1 MNSPEAIFDTLFIG
15 QRLQRKIEDFS
26 QYEIQFFAYFSCLLS
41 LYEGNTIE
49 DWKYS
54 FVKTELGSPYSID
67 IDASIQT
74 LLASGK
80 LSQTENS
87 KEYFTI
93 NEAGEEFFKFQNEA
107 ASSLADRKK
116 YLTTACDTIS
126 LTPFG
131 VIKEAIGNEPVLY
144 SAKNSLS
151 KKSLLEMS
159 SPATKVLYSQFK
171 DLKFALESKYQNLLI
186 PAMVWI
192 EYLVKSKTH
201 SVNDSQ

>member
-41 LYEGNTIE
+41 LYEGNTVE

-67 IDASIQT
+67 IDLSIQT

-80 LSQTENS
+80 LSQTENT

-93 NEAGEEFFKFQNEA
+93 NEEGIEFYNFQNEA
-107 ASSLADRKK
+107 AISLEGRKK
-116 YLTTACDTIS
+116 YLITACNTIS
-126 LTPFG
+126 LIPFG
-131 VIKEAIGNEPVLY
+131 AIKEAVSREPVLY
-144 SAKNSLS
+144 SAGKSLS
-151 KKSLLEMS
+151 TKSLLENS

-171 DLKFALESKYQNLLI
+171 DLKLALQDKYKDLIVPAVVWLESLNPENKELEF
-186 PAMVWI
+186 A
-192 EYLVKSKTH
+192 
-201 SVNDSQ
+201 

>member
-41 LYEGNTIE
+41 LYEGNTVV

-67 IDASIQT
+67 IDVSIQT

-80 LSQTENS
+80 LSQSENT
-87 KEYFTI
+87 KEYFTV
-93 NEAGEEFFKFQNEA
+93 NEAGNEFFNFQNEA

-116 YLTTACDTIS
+116 YLITACNTIS
-126 LTPFG
+126 LIPFG
-131 VIKEAIGNEPVLY
+131 AIKEAISSEPVLY
-144 SAKNSLS
+144 SAGNSLS
-151 KKSLLEMS
+151 KRSLLENS
-159 SPATKVLYSQFK
+159 NPATKVLYSQFK
-171 DLKFALESKYQNLLI
+171 DLKLALQDKYQDLIVPAVVWLESLNPENKELEV
-186 PAMVWI
+186 A
-192 EYLVKSKTH
+192 
-201 SVNDSQ
+201 

>member
-41 LYEGNTIE
+41 LYEGNTVE

-67 IDASIQT
+67 IDASQT
-74 LLASGK
+74 
-80 LSQTENS
+80 QNS

-93 NEAGEEFFKFQNEA
+93 NEAGKEFFNFQDEA

-126 LTPFG
+126 LTPYG

-151 KKSLLEMS
+151 KKGLLEMS

-171 DLKFALESKYQNLLI
+171 DLKFALENKYQNLLI

-192 EYLVKSKTH
+192 EYLVNSKTH

>member
-41 LYEGNTIE
+41 LYEGNTVE

-67 IDASIQT
+67 IDMSIQT

-87 KEYFTI
+87 KEYFTV
-93 NEAGEEFFKFQNEA
+93 NEAGIEFFNFQNEA
-107 ASSLADRKK
+107 SSSLAERKK
-116 YLTTACDTIS
+116 YLTTACNTIS
-126 LTPFG
+126 LIPFG
-131 VIKEAIGNEPVLY
+131 AIKEAVSKEPVLY
-144 SAKNSLS
+144 SASNSLS
-151 KKSLLEMS
+151 KKSLLETS
-159 SPATKVLYSQFK
+159 NPATKVLYSQFK
-171 DLKFALESKYQNLLI
+171 DLKLALQDKYQDLIVPAVVWLESLNPENKELEF
-186 PAMVWI
+186 V
-192 EYLVKSKTH
+192 
-201 SVNDSQ
+201 